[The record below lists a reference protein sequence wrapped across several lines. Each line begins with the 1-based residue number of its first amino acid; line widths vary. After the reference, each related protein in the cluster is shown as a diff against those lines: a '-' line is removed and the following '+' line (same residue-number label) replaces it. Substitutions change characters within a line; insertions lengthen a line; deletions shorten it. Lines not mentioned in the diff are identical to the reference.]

1 LSARGGSRRDQ
12 LKAETVNILS
22 GEQVIEELAKQFDG
36 VVLSVVTFECGEVL
50 LDSKGT
56 GNLQS

>member
-1 LSARGGSRRDQ
+1 

-50 LDSKGT
+50 LDSRGT